1 MGVIGVVQERL
12 IDNATSVARAIP
24 PPPGIAAAWARGSF
38 RLNRSSGDTVVSGT
52 SSARPNSLTRCS
64 RAGTAPAARIVVTE
78 PSSGVPSTDGTPAG
92 AATRLLMT
100 SAYGRP
106 DSVSIIS
113 AITQCAAIGWYSV
126 REPAG
131 QSRCHSANL

>member
-1 MGVIGVVQERL
+1 M
-12 IDNATSVARAIP
+12 P
-24 PPPGIAAAWARGSF
+24 PPPGIAAAWARGSL

-52 SSARPNSLTRCS
+52 SSARPNSLTKCS
-64 RAGTAPAARIVVTE
+64 SAGTEPAVRIVVTE
-78 PSSGVPSTDGTPAG
+78 PSSGAPNTDGTPAG

-113 AITQCAAIGWYSV
+113 AIPQS
-126 REPAG
+126 AG
-131 QSRCHSANL
+131 DGGDWGGE